1 MKILITGG
9 AGFIGSAVTRHLIKN
24 TSHSVIN
31 VDKLTYAGNLDS
43 LSSVALN
50 SWYEFTMVDTSEA
63 SSMLEI
69 FCPAYELILCSA
81 FKSVNLTL

>member
-1 MKILITGG
+1 MCVRKIFRDTDYSIL
-9 AGFIGSAVTRHLIKN
+9 
-24 TSHSVIN
+24 N
-31 VDKLTYAGNLDS
+31 VDELTYAGNLDS

-63 SSMLEI
+63 ISMLEI